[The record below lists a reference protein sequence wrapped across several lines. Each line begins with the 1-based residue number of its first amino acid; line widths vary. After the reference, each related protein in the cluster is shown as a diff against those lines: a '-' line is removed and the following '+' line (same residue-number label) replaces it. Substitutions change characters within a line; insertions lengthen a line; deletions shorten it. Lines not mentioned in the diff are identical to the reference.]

1 MQKIA
6 TSLFALTGI
15 ISLLVLS
22 SCKKIWDEIK
32 QHPNGTADNCRI
44 EQITF
49 KWMHTV
55 DPEFPAT
62 YTYLTDTA
70 RFTYNVK
77 GNPTSMKFASTP
89 VFHYDAYP
97 SDCFFKYDNQNRLVV
112 FLEHGS
118 VNEYS
123 EDDNQFWDGALF
135 WHKYTHVNA
144 KLIIDSTFMYAS
156 GQLSKSNTPI
166 YPSEA
171 RVTRFELDDYGRV
184 ISETLFNETKAYTYD
199 QSGNLVKPG
208 VTYTSKKN
216 IKQTNK
222 GWMFIARD
230 YSVNTPVGDASQY
243 NSNNLPV
250 IFNKL
255 IPGIL
260 DPTVFDLQPNEK
272 VRVSYQCK

>member
-1 MQKIA
+1 MKKF
-6 TSLFALTGI
+6 TTFFLALTAI
-15 ISLLVLS
+15 ALLSLS

-32 QHPNGTADNCRI
+32 QHPNGTADNCKI
-44 EQITF
+44 DKIYF
-49 KWMHTV
+49 KWMHFLIP
-55 DPEFPAT
+55 DEPST
-62 YTYLTDTA
+62 YTYITDTA

-77 GNPTSMKFASTP
+77 GNPTSMTFASTP

-97 SDCFFKYDNQNRLVV
+97 SDCFFRYDNQNRLVV

-118 VNEYS
+118 VNQYS
-123 EDDNQFWDGALF
+123 EYDNQFWDGALF
-135 WHKYTHVNA
+135 WHKYTYVNTH
-144 KLIIDSTFMYAS
+144 LVIDSMFIYAS
-156 GQLSKSNTPI
+156 GNSQSNTPI
-166 YPSEA
+166 YPSEGQEI
-171 RVTRFELDDYGRV
+171 RFELDDYGR
-184 ISETLFNETKAYTYD
+184 IIKEIRYDETIVYTYD

-222 GWMFIARD
+222 VWMFIARD

-250 IFNKL
+250 VFNKL

-260 DPTVFDLQPNEK
+260 DPTVFYLQPNEK